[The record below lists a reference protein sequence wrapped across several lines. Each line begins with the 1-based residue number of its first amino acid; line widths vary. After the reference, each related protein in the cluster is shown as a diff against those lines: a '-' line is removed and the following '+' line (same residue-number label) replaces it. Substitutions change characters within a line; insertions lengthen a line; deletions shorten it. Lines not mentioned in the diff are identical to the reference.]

1 MKTITLFLVLTL
13 FGTCYAES
21 YMELTRPV
29 ALDQKAT
36 SLMGLEEDESGV
48 DGRIVFFGYT
58 HCADICPM
66 TLGEISKIASSIE
79 QHEINI
85 KVLFVTIDSARDTE
99 GALESYFSGYGDK
112 FEFLRPSSE
121 GLKELQSVFAY
132 ESVEYNAFEGN
143 EHYIIDHS
151 ITSFLLDNHH
161 NIVSL
166 LDLSESLNAETAT
179 QKIVGTLE
187 RSR

>member
-1 MKTITLFLVLTL
+1 MKTITLFLVLML

-21 YMELTRPV
+21 YMELNRPV
-29 ALDQKAT
+29 ALDQKTA

-66 TLGEISKIASSIE
+66 TLGEISKIMSLIE
-79 QHEINI
+79 RYEIDI
-85 KVLFVTIDSARDTE
+85 KLLFVTIDSARDTE
-99 GALESYFSGYGDK
+99 EVLQSYFSGYGNK

-121 GLKELQSVFAY
+121 ELEELQSIFAY
-132 ESVEYNAFEGN
+132 ESVKHNAFEGN

-151 ITSFLLDNHH
+151 ITSFLLDNDH

-179 QKIVGTLE
+179 QRIVRTLE
-187 RSR
+187 ASR